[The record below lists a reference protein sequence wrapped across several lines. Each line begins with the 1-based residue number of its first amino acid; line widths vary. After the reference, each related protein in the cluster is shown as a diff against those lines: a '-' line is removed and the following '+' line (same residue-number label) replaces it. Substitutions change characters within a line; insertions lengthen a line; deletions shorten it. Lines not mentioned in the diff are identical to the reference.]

1 MKFGQ
6 GEIIEIEHTTSDL
19 KIKVNF
25 DKFGARA
32 LLSKFAKLRV
42 L

>member
-1 MKFGQ
+1 M
-6 GEIIEIEHTTSDL
+6 EMEHTSSDL

-25 DKFGARA
+25 DRFGVRT

-42 L
+42 LNKK